1 MSATSSISSDSSGT
15 DVMSDNLENECS
27 FTIEEFRKDDPRL
40 KEFEIPEEEN
50 QPSFNAIILL
60 IPGSDELEIDDPGL
74 WSRCHLTADDF
85 SRLLSLGL
93 KGKLQAAG
101 FTMLGDALYRARTLI
116 VAQHQIREA
125 VGLPQPDQCEV
136 IYYQVGD
143 EWRKFPADAPTLKK
157 RFRLSI
163 DPANENQ
170 TNIFQE
176 ASFGS
181 RFGGGGGINWERTG

>member
-1 MSATSSISSDSSGT
+1 
-15 DVMSDNLENECS
+15 MSDNLENECSFTSS

-50 QPSFNAIILL
+50 QPSFDAIILL
-60 IPGSDELEIDDPGL
+60 IPGSDELEIEDLGL
-74 WSRCHLTADDF
+74 WSQCYLTADDF
-85 SRLLSLGL
+85 SRLQSLEL
-93 KGKLQAAG
+93 KGKLRAAG
-101 FTMLGDALYRARTLI
+101 FTMLGDAPYRARTLI

-125 VGLPQPDQCEV
+125 VDLRQPDQCEV

-143 EWRKFPADAPTLKK
+143 DWRKFPADAPTLKK

-163 DPANENQ
+163 DPANENL
-170 TNIFQE
+170 TNIWQE

>member
-1 MSATSSISSDSSGT
+1 MS
-15 DVMSDNLENECS
+15 
-27 FTIEEFRKDDPRL
+27 
-40 KEFEIPEEEN
+40 
-50 QPSFNAIILL
+50 
-60 IPGSDELEIDDPGL
+60 
-74 WSRCHLTADDF
+74 
-85 SRLLSLGL
+85 
-93 KGKLQAAG
+93 
-101 FTMLGDALYRARTLI
+101 GDAPYRTRTLI

-125 VGLPQPDQCEV
+125 VDLPQPDQCEA

-163 DPANENQ
+163 DPANENL
-170 TNIFQE
+170 TNIWQE